1 MKDKLLHFLVEL
13 IIKSV
18 WIIIGLIGILVGII
32 LSPLALIAFIEDKI
46 FHDRR
51 YLN

>member
-1 MKDKLLHFLVEL
+1 MKDKLLHFLGKL

-18 WIIIGLIGILVGII
+18 WITIGLMAVII

-46 FHDRR
+46 FNDRR

>member
-1 MKDKLLHFLVEL
+1 MKDKLLHFLVKL
-13 IIKSV
+13 LATYT
-18 WIIIGLIGILVGII
+18 WFTIGLIAVII

-46 FHDRR
+46 FNDRR

>member
-1 MKDKLLHFLVEL
+1 MKDKLLHFLGKL

-18 WIIIGLIGILVGII
+18 WITIGLMAVII

-46 FHDRR
+46 FCHR
-51 YLN
+51 